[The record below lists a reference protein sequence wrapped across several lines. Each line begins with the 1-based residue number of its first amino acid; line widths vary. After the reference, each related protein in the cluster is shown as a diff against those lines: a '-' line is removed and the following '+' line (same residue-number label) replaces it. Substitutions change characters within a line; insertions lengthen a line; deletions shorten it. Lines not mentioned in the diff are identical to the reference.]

1 MWCVTCLEQFVQ
13 FKKREKRTWS
23 SFTLSKVAGLSL
35 PLFWMAHSSKGVCTN
50 GTHVFQVVQ
59 MVPIRAKHHIQCF
72 TDNLSPKLDSFWPN
86 RFWWIPFVFIQT
98 NVFSAIYME
107 QYTKFQIIFYFASIK
122 LHIFSN
128 PPYGGP
134 FLIDLALKK
143 IRRIVFFS
151 PNDLIVF
158 ERSLIDH
165 WVRWGVFRMT

>member
-1 MWCVTCLEQFVQ
+1 M
-13 FKKREKRTWS
+13 
-23 SFTLSKVAGLSL
+23 
-35 PLFWMAHSSKGVCTN
+35 
-50 GTHVFQVVQ
+50 
-59 MVPIRAKHHIQCF
+59 
-72 TDNLSPKLDSFWPN
+72 
-86 RFWWIPFVFIQT
+86 FIQT

-107 QYTKFQIIFYFASIK
+107 QYTKFQTIFYFAPIK
-122 LHIFSN
+122 LHIFVN

-165 WVRWGVFRMT
+165 WIR